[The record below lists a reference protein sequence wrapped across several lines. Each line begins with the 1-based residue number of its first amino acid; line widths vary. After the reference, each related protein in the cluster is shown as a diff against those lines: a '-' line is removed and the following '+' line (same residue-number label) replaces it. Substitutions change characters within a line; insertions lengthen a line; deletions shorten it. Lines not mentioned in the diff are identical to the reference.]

1 MQKTTVK
8 IIKLIN
14 GDDIVTVLPTGDK
27 QLPDNGPLIRLDK
40 PLQIKY
46 VPQMTPMG
54 FRDYIAM
61 IRWTNYTSD
70 KIVTI
75 PKDKIMTITNA
86 SLEMS
91 NSYGEIVKN
100 YDNLDKPKRDENYQ
114 RKKLTPEENDKI
126 KLQVIENR
134 NKIDT
139 ILYQSQKM
147 VDENNDKLSEET
159 KSELL
164 EKVSQ
169 AREALDSDDVDSQEM
184 ALKDL
189 ESILHKAGSELYAD
203 TEADTEADTNVDKS
217 TNDSDEDIV
226 DADFEEVL

>member
-1 MQKTTVK
+1 MNQTVK

-70 KIVTI
+70 KVVTI

-91 NSYGEIVKN
+91 NSYSEIVKN
-100 YDNLDKPKRDENYQ
+100 YDGLDKPKRDENYH
-114 RKKLTPEENDKI
+114 RKEFTA
-126 KLQVIENR
+126 
-134 NKIDT
+134 
-139 ILYQSQKM
+139 
-147 VDENNDKLSEET
+147 DENKKMNEIFRELDDDDEEEPT
-159 KSELL
+159 
-164 EKVSQ
+164 
-169 AREALDSDDVDSQEM
+169 
-184 ALKDL
+184 
-189 ESILHKAGSELYAD
+189 LH
-203 TEADTEADTNVDKS
+203 
-217 TNDSDEDIV
+217 
-226 DADFEEVL
+226 

>member
-1 MQKTTVK
+1 MNQTVK

-70 KIVTI
+70 KVVTI

-91 NSYGEIVKN
+91 NSYDEIVKN
-100 YDNLDKPKRDENYQ
+100 YDTLDKPKRDENYH
-114 RKKLTPEENDKI
+114 KKEFTA
-126 KLQVIENR
+126 
-134 NKIDT
+134 
-139 ILYQSQKM
+139 
-147 VDENNDKLSEET
+147 DENKKINEIFKELDDDEEEPT
-159 KSELL
+159 
-164 EKVSQ
+164 
-169 AREALDSDDVDSQEM
+169 
-184 ALKDL
+184 
-189 ESILHKAGSELYAD
+189 LH
-203 TEADTEADTNVDKS
+203 
-217 TNDSDEDIV
+217 
-226 DADFEEVL
+226 

>member
-86 SLEMS
+86 SNEMS
-91 NSYGEIVKN
+91 ASYGEIVKN
-100 YDNLDKPKRDENYQ
+100 YDNLDKPKRDEKY
-114 RKKLTPEENDKI
+114 K
-126 KLQVIENR
+126 
-134 NKIDT
+134 
-139 ILYQSQKM
+139 QKEFTA
-147 VDENNDKLSEET
+147 DENKKINEIFRELDDIDEEDPT
-159 KSELL
+159 
-164 EKVSQ
+164 
-169 AREALDSDDVDSQEM
+169 
-184 ALKDL
+184 
-189 ESILHKAGSELYAD
+189 LH
-203 TEADTEADTNVDKS
+203 
-217 TNDSDEDIV
+217 
-226 DADFEEVL
+226 

>member
-14 GDDIVTVLPTGDK
+14 GDDIVAVLPTGDK

-61 IRWTNYTSD
+61 IRWTNYTMD

-86 SLEMS
+86 SSEMAVNYS
-91 NSYGEIVKN
+91 QIVKN
-100 YDNLDKPKRDENYQ
+100 YDKLDKPKKDENYH
-114 RKKLTPEENDKI
+114 RKEFTADENKKLNEIFRELDDEE
-126 KLQVIENR
+126 
-134 NKIDT
+134 
-139 ILYQSQKM
+139 
-147 VDENNDKLSEET
+147 EEPT
-159 KSELL
+159 
-164 EKVSQ
+164 
-169 AREALDSDDVDSQEM
+169 
-184 ALKDL
+184 
-189 ESILHKAGSELYAD
+189 LH
-203 TEADTEADTNVDKS
+203 
-217 TNDSDEDIV
+217 
-226 DADFEEVL
+226 

>member
-1 MQKTTVK
+1 MKPEVK

-27 QLPDNGPLIRLDK
+27 QLPDNEPLIRLDK

-61 IRWTNYTSD
+61 IRWTNYTND

-100 YDNLDKPKRDENYQ
+100 YDGLDKPKRDENYH
-114 RKKLTPEENDKI
+114 RKEFTA
-126 KLQVIENR
+126 
-134 NKIDT
+134 
-139 ILYQSQKM
+139 
-147 VDENNDKLSEET
+147 DENKKMNEIFRELDDIDEEDPT
-159 KSELL
+159 
-164 EKVSQ
+164 
-169 AREALDSDDVDSQEM
+169 
-184 ALKDL
+184 
-189 ESILHKAGSELYAD
+189 IH
-203 TEADTEADTNVDKS
+203 
-217 TNDSDEDIV
+217 
-226 DADFEEVL
+226 

>member
-75 PKDKIMTITNA
+75 PKYKIMTITNA

-91 NSYGEIVKN
+91 TSYGEIVKN
-100 YDNLDKPKRDENYQ
+100 YDNLDKPKRDENYH
-114 RKKLTPEENDKI
+114 RKEFTA
-126 KLQVIENR
+126 
-134 NKIDT
+134 
-139 ILYQSQKM
+139 
-147 VDENNDKLSEET
+147 DENKKINEIFRELDDDEEEPT
-159 KSELL
+159 
-164 EKVSQ
+164 
-169 AREALDSDDVDSQEM
+169 
-184 ALKDL
+184 
-189 ESILHKAGSELYAD
+189 IH
-203 TEADTEADTNVDKS
+203 
-217 TNDSDEDIV
+217 
-226 DADFEEVL
+226 

>member
-1 MQKTTVK
+1 MKPEVK

-27 QLPDNGPLIRLDK
+27 QLPDNGPLIRLEK

-70 KIVTI
+70 KIITI

-91 NSYGEIVKN
+91 TSYNDIVKN
-100 YDNLDKPKRDENYQ
+100 YENLDKPKKDEGYH
-114 RKKLTPEENDKI
+114 RKEFTVEENK
-126 KLQVIENR
+126 
-134 NKIDT
+134 
-139 ILYQSQKM
+139 KM
-147 VDENNDKLSEET
+147 NEIFRELDDEEDEPT
-159 KSELL
+159 
-164 EKVSQ
+164 
-169 AREALDSDDVDSQEM
+169 
-184 ALKDL
+184 
-189 ESILHKAGSELYAD
+189 LH
-203 TEADTEADTNVDKS
+203 
-217 TNDSDEDIV
+217 
-226 DADFEEVL
+226 

>member
-1 MQKTTVK
+1 MNQTVK

-27 QLPDNGPLIRLDK
+27 QLPDNGALLRLDK

-46 VPQMTPMG
+46 IPQMTPMG

-100 YDNLDKPKRDENYQ
+100 YDNLDKPKRDEKY
-114 RKKLTPEENDKI
+114 K
-126 KLQVIENR
+126 
-134 NKIDT
+134 
-139 ILYQSQKM
+139 QKEFTA
-147 VDENNDKLSEET
+147 DENKKINEIFKELDDEE
-159 KSELL
+159 
-164 EKVSQ
+164 
-169 AREALDSDDVDSQEM
+169 
-184 ALKDL
+184 
-189 ESILHKAGSELYAD
+189 
-203 TEADTEADTNVDKS
+203 
-217 TNDSDEDIV
+217 DEPPTIH
-226 DADFEEVL
+226 

>member
-46 VPQMTPMG
+46 VPQITPMG

-86 SLEMS
+86 SSEMS
-91 NSYGEIVKN
+91 NSYSAIVKN
-100 YDNLDKPKRDENYQ
+100 YDKLDKPKRDETYHRKEFTAEEN
-114 RKKLTPEENDKI
+114 KKLNEIFKELDDEE
-126 KLQVIENR
+126 
-134 NKIDT
+134 
-139 ILYQSQKM
+139 
-147 VDENNDKLSEET
+147 EEPT
-159 KSELL
+159 
-164 EKVSQ
+164 
-169 AREALDSDDVDSQEM
+169 
-184 ALKDL
+184 
-189 ESILHKAGSELYAD
+189 LH
-203 TEADTEADTNVDKS
+203 
-217 TNDSDEDIV
+217 
-226 DADFEEVL
+226 

>member
-1 MQKTTVK
+1 MKAQVK

-14 GDDIVTVLPTGDK
+14 GDDIVTVLPTGEQ

-86 SLEMS
+86 SVEMS
-91 NSYGEIVKN
+91 NSYGQIVKN

-114 RKKLTPEENDKI
+114 RKEFTPEENKKMNEIFREFDD
-126 KLQVIENR
+126 IE
-134 NKIDT
+134 K
-139 ILYQSQKM
+139 
-147 VDENNDKLSEET
+147 E
-159 KSELL
+159 
-164 EKVSQ
+164 
-169 AREALDSDDVDSQEM
+169 
-184 ALKDL
+184 
-189 ESILHKAGSELYAD
+189 
-203 TEADTEADTNVDKS
+203 
-217 TNDSDEDIV
+217 DEDEPTIH
-226 DADFEEVL
+226 

>member
-46 VPQMTPMG
+46 VPQMTPLG

-91 NSYGEIVKN
+91 HSYSEIVKN
-100 YDNLDKPKRDENYQ
+100 YDKLDKPKKDESYH
-114 RKKLTPEENDKI
+114 RKEFTAKENEKLNEI
-126 KLQVIENR
+126 FR
-134 NKIDT
+134 
-139 ILYQSQKM
+139 
-147 VDENNDKLSEET
+147 
-159 KSELL
+159 EL
-164 EKVSQ
+164 
-169 AREALDSDDVDSQEM
+169 DDVDE
-184 ALKDL
+184 
-189 ESILHKAGSELYAD
+189 
-203 TEADTEADTNVDKS
+203 
-217 TNDSDEDIV
+217 EDPTIH
-226 DADFEEVL
+226 

>member
-1 MQKTTVK
+1 MQKTIVK

-14 GDDIVTVLPTGDK
+14 GDDIVTVLPAGDK

-61 IRWTNYTSD
+61 IRWTNYTND

-91 NSYGEIVKN
+91 TNYVEIVKN
-100 YDNLDKPKRDENYQ
+100 YDKLDKPKRDENYHKKEFTADEN
-114 RKKLTPEENDKI
+114 KKLNEIFRELDDDEE
-126 KLQVIENR
+126 EP
-134 NKIDT
+134 T
-139 ILYQSQKM
+139 
-147 VDENNDKLSEET
+147 
-159 KSELL
+159 
-164 EKVSQ
+164 
-169 AREALDSDDVDSQEM
+169 
-184 ALKDL
+184 
-189 ESILHKAGSELYAD
+189 LH
-203 TEADTEADTNVDKS
+203 
-217 TNDSDEDIV
+217 
-226 DADFEEVL
+226 